1 MTGGHVLRFKHLQA
15 LETNV
20 IDFLKESRA
29 SKGPE
34 LPVDLTVVVDVTRI
48 IFDCIFFTIRIP
60 HSFAIAKPC

>member
-1 MTGGHVLRFKHLQA
+1 MLRFKHLQA

-34 LPVDLTVVVDVTRI
+34 LPVDITVVVDVTRI
-48 IFDCIFFTIRIP
+48 ILTVSLLLGYTTRLP
-60 HSFAIAKPC
+60 S

>member
-34 LPVDLTVVVDVTRI
+34 LPVDITVVVDVTRI
-48 IFDCIFFTIRIP
+48 ILTVSLLLGYTTRLP
-60 HSFAIAKPC
+60 S